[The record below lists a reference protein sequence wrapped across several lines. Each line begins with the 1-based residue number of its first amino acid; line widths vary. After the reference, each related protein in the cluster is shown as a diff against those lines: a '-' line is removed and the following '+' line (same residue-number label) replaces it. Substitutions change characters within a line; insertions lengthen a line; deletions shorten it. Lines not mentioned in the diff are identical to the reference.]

1 MKTKQIY
8 DYIERLSNLL
18 RIDARGCGAQQGLQP
33 IHIEVLHY
41 LSICNRYSDTPMAVT
56 EYLGLTKG
64 TVSQTLKVLE
74 KKGFIEKVGDINDK
88 RVMHMKLSCN
98 GKRLLQ
104 ASIPSPLF
112 VQACDHLSDDSQSQI
127 ISALNAL
134 LLGIQQS
141 SGMKSFGVCHTCRYN
156 RKNGDGSI
164 LCELAQEPLSEDDV
178 MLICREHD
186 NVSQDGDEIVN
197 KS

>member
-8 DYIERLSNLL
+8 DYIERLSNVL
-18 RIDARGCGAQQGLQP
+18 RIDVRGSGAQQGLQP

-41 LSICNRYSDTPMAVT
+41 LSICNRYSDTPKAVT

-64 TVSQTLKVLE
+64 TISQTLKVLE

-88 RVMHMKLSCN
+88 RVMHLKLSLK
-98 GKRLLQ
+98 GRRLLQ

-112 VQACDHLSDDSQSQI
+112 VQACDFLSEDSQNQI
-127 ISALNAL
+127 TSALNTL

-164 LCELAQEPLSEDDV
+164 LCELTQEPLSEDDV

-186 NVSQDGDEIVN
+186 SVSQEGDAIAN